1 VLAVQSKTLL
11 KGALHLAVMA
21 NVTGSNPVRDV
32 SPIPSKSGPKGAPA
46 LSAGELREL
55 FGKLRTSEYCQRKC
69 RRSRRTP
76 HPANATRPYHP
87 GVTPALGP

>member
-1 VLAVQSKTLL
+1 MPAVQSKTLL

-32 SPIPSKSGPKGAPA
+32 SPIPSKSGPNGAPA

-55 FGKLRTSEYCQRKC
+55 SGRLRTSEYCQRNDLVDPITVLSSAGQ
-69 RRSRRTP
+69 RIDWARLAAAR
-76 HPANATRPYHP
+76 
-87 GVTPALGP
+87 